1 VITTSKVVSIL
12 SLVSKILR
20 GRKETTIM
28 SELRRFFFEEEGEI
42 VEWAVFMLILL
53 AFTVFI
59 ILTVGGQA
67 RDMWTGITERIAVVL
82 GRVPPM
88 Q

>member
-1 VITTSKVVSIL
+1 
-12 SLVSKILR
+12 
-20 GRKETTIM
+20 M

-53 AFTVFI
+53 AFTVI
-59 ILTVGGQA
+59 VILAVGQQA
-67 RDMWTGITERIAVVL
+67 KDMWDGIKARIDLVL
-82 GRVPPM
+82 ARVPGVG